1 MLSAG
6 SMLSLHGYRCQE
18 LVHSGQRSVVYRMRR
33 LADGASVIA
42 KALRASAPTRATVD
56 ELQRE
61 FDVMA
66 MFDCDELVRALDL
79 VASPDGPVL
88 IMEDFGGSSLRQY
101 IGSPHERLSIDAVLT
116 VAIAMTRSLTVLHEC
131 GVLHRDIKPHNIIAN
146 FASGRVALSDFSVS
160 PAVVGDITEAA
171 AATREGGALIGTLR
185 YMAPEQTGRM
195 RRRVDYRSD
204 YYALGATLYELLTG
218 RAPFPLTSALE
229 LLHAHMAQTPDPPVR
244 GTHRAQR
251 IPRCPR

>member
-88 IMEDFGGSSLRQY
+88 IMEDFGGSSLRQ
-101 IGSPHERLSIDAVLT
+101 
-116 VAIAMTRSLTVLHEC
+116 RS
-131 GVLHRDIKPHNIIAN
+131 
-146 FASGRVALSDFSVS
+146 
-160 PAVVGDITEAA
+160 
-171 AATREGGALIGTLR
+171 
-185 YMAPEQTGRM
+185 
-195 RRRVDYRSD
+195 
-204 YYALGATLYELLTG
+204 
-218 RAPFPLTSALE
+218 SA
-229 LLHAHMAQTPDPPVR
+229 
-244 GTHRAQR
+244 
-251 IPRCPR
+251 